1 MSIKVIG
8 VGDNVVDKYMHTK
21 TMYPG
26 GNAFNFSAYATM
38 LGCPSSYMGVFG
50 NDEAAAHVQ
59 ATAKELGIDTS
70 QVRIIEKS
78 LLERYNSQ
86 STEKI
91 TPVST
96 LDETPVSATL
106 GELSLIEVTEEQFQ
120 EVLLSEAISEIADK
134 VFPVKTYEG
143 IRDVIKSLNDSGH
156 IKINSSK
163 IWFLFNCFQIHKF
176 FMT

>member
-1 MSIKVIG
+1 MKVYK
-8 VGDNVVDKYMHTK
+8 N
-21 TMYPG
+21 
-26 GNAFNFSAYATM
+26 
-38 LGCPSSYMGVFG
+38 L
-50 NDEAAAHVQ
+50 EQ
-59 ATAKELGIDTS
+59 QLGIDTS

-78 LLERYNSQ
+78 LLERYNTQ

-134 VFPVKTYEG
+134 VFPVQTYEG
-143 IRDVIKSLNDSGH
+143 IRDIIKSLNESGY
-156 IKINSSK
+156 ITINANN
-163 IWFLFNCFQIHKF
+163 FLK
-176 FMT
+176 

>member
-1 MSIKVIG
+1 M
-8 VGDNVVDKYMHTK
+8 
-21 TMYPG
+21 
-26 GNAFNFSAYATM
+26 
-38 LGCPSSYMGVFG
+38 
-50 NDEAAAHVQ
+50 
-59 ATAKELGIDTS
+59 KEYKNLEQQLGIDTS

-120 EVLLSEAISEIADK
+120 EVLLSEAISDIADK
-134 VFPVKTYEG
+134 VFPVQTYEG
-143 IRDVIKSLNDSGH
+143 IRDIIKSLNESGY
-156 IKINSSK
+156 ITINANN
-163 IWFLFNCFQIHKF
+163 FLK
-176 FMT
+176 

>member
-1 MSIKVIG
+1 M
-8 VGDNVVDKYMHTK
+8 
-21 TMYPG
+21 
-26 GNAFNFSAYATM
+26 
-38 LGCPSSYMGVFG
+38 
-50 NDEAAAHVQ
+50 
-59 ATAKELGIDTS
+59 KEYKNLEQQLGIDTR
-70 QVRIIEKS
+70 QVRIMEKS

-134 VFPVKTYEG
+134 VFPVQTYEG
-143 IRDVIKSLNDSGH
+143 IRDIIKSLNESGY
-156 IKINSSK
+156 ITINANK
-163 IWFLFNCFQIHKF
+163 FLK
-176 FMT
+176 

>member
-1 MSIKVIG
+1 M
-8 VGDNVVDKYMHTK
+8 
-21 TMYPG
+21 
-26 GNAFNFSAYATM
+26 
-38 LGCPSSYMGVFG
+38 
-50 NDEAAAHVQ
+50 
-59 ATAKELGIDTS
+59 KEYKNLEQQLGIDTR

-106 GELSLIEVTEEQFQ
+106 VELSLIEVTDEQFQ

-134 VFPVKTYEG
+134 VFPVQTYEG
-143 IRDVIKSLNDSGH
+143 IRDIIKSLNESGY
-156 IKINSSK
+156 ITINANK
-163 IWFLFNCFQIHKF
+163 FLK
-176 FMT
+176 

>member
-1 MSIKVIG
+1 M
-8 VGDNVVDKYMHTK
+8 
-21 TMYPG
+21 
-26 GNAFNFSAYATM
+26 
-38 LGCPSSYMGVFG
+38 
-50 NDEAAAHVQ
+50 
-59 ATAKELGIDTS
+59 KEYKNLEQQLGIDTR
-70 QVRIIEKS
+70 QVRIVEKS

-134 VFPVKTYEG
+134 VFPVQTYEG
-143 IRDVIKSLNDSGH
+143 IRDIIKSLNESGY
-156 IKINSSK
+156 ITINANN
-163 IWFLFNCFQIHKF
+163 FLK
-176 FMT
+176 